1 LLDLA
6 TMDKTASPPL
16 QTNQPEE
23 NIELQDICFDSDTK
37 STINLVDLAS
47 LIDIKDFDKTETST
61 EYVETDTLLSGMEVD
76 IDELPQLVIDEPSG
90 SQQIGKPEKAKRKK
104 STTKKVTFNSED
116 IQQMLDSS
124 DTDIELETAAKKHCS
139 GEKKGPGE
147 NRVTAPIAAQ
157 GSSTPQDM
165 PPPDIPAVNQTH
177 ATITI
182 PPIGNERGRQINV
195 PIVIPTPEILNAL
208 LLRSVTD
215 MGQIVNNQQSGSNQ
229 APLTAAPTFIR
240 IPTTRAITPVTE
252 APRLVAR
259 IMTVMAILLRP
270 RETFTV
276 VEISGCN
283 GNEWVA
289 PLQHLVAKMMKK
301 EKLTVPEFEKYRQF
315 SGFFFHSL
323 ICELAAHER
332 SFASYYPVRI
342 PEYAIDQQ
350 GQELL
355 PYQCQPCGVGHL
367 RNETCG
373 DQWSNGPRTLEALHS
388 SKSWRRSAKG
398 IIIGCSQLVYPPP
411 ALKREYVTI
420 FIYPNLTYQVDRPDV
435 FSDPNHSS
443 LYLKLYKIIKTIGSD
458 VTIPLFIEF
467 SESGLGTNARLTVY
481 HHLCGFLKICKVL
494 QSHYQGAIIPVY
506 GLVPPVLGENRESYS
521 LRKAASRRH
530 KLGALALGLAL
541 GVPIGILDIQD
552 YGPHQGNLSTK
563 MLHWQDESLYGRYG
577 QITREYQ
584 RRLAAW
590 FQARGQ
596 LLASYPPHETGQ
608 ARGGLTLHDG

>member
-16 QTNQPEE
+16 QTNQSEE

-90 SQQIGKPEKAKRKK
+90 SQQIGKPEKPKRKK

-116 IQQMLDSS
+116 IQRMLDSS

-157 GSSTPQDM
+157 GSSIPQDM

-182 PPIGNERGRQINV
+182 PPIGNERGRQISV

-215 MGQIVNNQQSGSNQ
+215 MGQIVSNQPSGSNQ

-240 IPTTRAITPVTE
+240 IPSTRAITPVTE

-283 GNEWVA
+283 SNEWVA

-458 VTIPLFIEF
+458 VTIP
-467 SESGLGTNARLTVY
+467 TVY
-481 HHLCGFLKICKVL
+481 
-494 QSHYQGAIIPVY
+494 
-506 GLVPPVLGENRESYS
+506 
-521 LRKAASRRH
+521 
-530 KLGALALGLAL
+530 
-541 GVPIGILDIQD
+541 
-552 YGPHQGNLSTK
+552 
-563 MLHWQDESLYGRYG
+563 
-577 QITREYQ
+577 
-584 RRLAAW
+584 
-590 FQARGQ
+590 
-596 LLASYPPHETGQ
+596 
-608 ARGGLTLHDG
+608 

>member
-16 QTNQPEE
+16 QTNQSEE

-215 MGQIVNNQQSGSNQ
+215 MGQIVNNQPSGSNQ